1 VIQRSRGEEGWHKD
15 LKRRASSQPSR
26 RKNFLSSVN
35 YLNPRFPSFSLSS
48 FLHTPQLHSFQLHL
62 HSPSTSH
69 FHNHPSS
76 LSLFSLNMVATR
88 TIFSALTALTLAASS
103 SAQLL
108 EDILGINLDLGLL
121 QPGGEFLFF

>member
-1 VIQRSRGEEGWHKD
+1 
-15 LKRRASSQPSR
+15 
-26 RKNFLSSVN
+26 
-35 YLNPRFPSFSLSS
+35 
-48 FLHTPQLHSFQLHL
+48 
-62 HSPSTSH
+62 
-69 FHNHPSS
+69 
-76 LSLFSLNMVATR
+76 MVATR